1 MHTTKNI
8 EKFKLNELQMGISSA
23 GSWHKD
29 YDSAYIFIGNLNYG
43 MNEGDIAIVFSE
55 YGEIV
60 DLRLARDKKT
70 GKSRGFAFLAYEDQ
84 RSTIL
89 AVDNF
94 NGAEVCG
101 RTLRVDH
108 IKKYKPPR

>member
-8 EKFKLNELQMGISSA
+8 EQFKLNELKMGISSA
-23 GSWHKD
+23 GSWHQD

-43 MNEGDIAIVFSE
+43 MNEGDIVIVFSE
-55 YGEIV
+55 FGEIV

-94 NGAEVCG
+94 NGA
-101 RTLRVDH
+101 
-108 IKKYKPPR
+108 

>member
-1 MHTTKNI
+1 
-8 EKFKLNELQMGISSA
+8 
-23 GSWHKD
+23 
-29 YDSAYIFIGNLNYG
+29 
-43 MNEGDIAIVFSE
+43 MNEGDIVIVFSE
-55 YGEIV
+55 FGEIT
-60 DLRLARDKKT
+60 DIRLVRDKKT

-94 NGAEVCG
+94 NGADICG

-108 IKKYKPPR
+108 VNKYKPPK